1 MNGTMDDRGHES
13 LTQAILAKT
22 SGSGCET
29 ARGRLCDVVDGALA
43 PLDRD
48 LLSAHLDHCPACAGL
63 AAALAEATAVLPSFA
78 ALAPRRSPVAGVL
91 AATSR
96 RAAVPTVGDRVAAWL
111 ARVAE
116 RPRFSLEV
124 AYVLTVLL
132 LVVLGNP
139 VDAFK
144 DASARVQPRVNV
156 VAAAMHAPI
165 DRLRAAGEEKLASV
179 EQVIAPKGH
188 PAGAVDAGRAWLWQC
203 WKTYVDAPIRAVLS
217 TVSRWATDFVDTVWG
232 WVGGT
237 GSEPSAGRP
246 R

>member
-22 SGSGCET
+22 SGSGCEA
-29 ARGRLCDVVDGALA
+29 ARGRLCDFVDGALA

-48 LLSAHLDHCPACAGL
+48 LVSGHLDHCPSCAGL

-78 ALAPRRSPVAGVL
+78 ALAPRVNLVAGVL
-91 AATSR
+91 AVTSR
-96 RAAVPTVGDRVAAWL
+96 RAAAPTVGDRVAAWL
-111 ARVAE
+111 AGVAE

-156 VAAAMHAPI
+156 VAAAINAPI
-165 DRLRAAGEEKLASV
+165 DRLRAAGEKKLASV
-179 EQVIAPKGH
+179 ERVIAPEGQ
-188 PAGAVDAGRAWLWQC
+188 PVGAVDTGRAWLWQW
-203 WKTYVDAPIRAVLS
+203 WKTYVDAPIRAALS
-217 TVSRWATDFVDTVWG
+217 TVSRWATDVVDAVWG
-232 WVGGT
+232 WAGGT